1 MSTIQV
7 FQPTEILSAVNSN
20 ALTHWVSAA
29 LQSGARILLIDLQ
42 HVEFMDSGG
51 LGGLVLALKQVR
63 RSGGRMAICA
73 LNDQLQ
79 MLLKL
84 TDMEEV
90 FEIYANQAEFEQTV
104 QATLS

>member
-1 MSTIQV
+1 MSTISV
-7 FQPTEILSAVNSN
+7 FQPTETLSAVNSS
-20 ALTHWVSAA
+20 ALTNWVSTA
-29 LQSGARILLIDLQ
+29 LQSGTNILLIDLQ
-42 HVEFMDSGG
+42 KVEFLDSGG

-63 RSGGRMAICA
+63 RSGSRLAICT

-90 FEIYANQAEFEQTV
+90 FEIYTNRAEFEQTL
-104 QATLS
+104 QSIWQ